1 MNGLFSNSDEQALIA
16 GLTADKAVTIGTN
29 ANPGNGLYGYHA
41 YMVVGYNS
49 NTGTFT
55 LANPWGFANPG
66 PLSWGQLEASCQAF
80 VVADASGTV
89 PAGLPLAAA
98 AVDSVF
104 AGLNA
109 A

>member
-1 MNGLFSNSDEQALIA
+1 
-16 GLTADKAVTIGTN
+16 
-29 ANPGNGLYGYHA
+29 
-41 YMVVGYNS
+41 MVVGYNS
-49 NTGTFT
+49 STGVFT

-89 PAGLPLAAA
+89 PAGLPLAAM

-104 AGLNA
+104 AGLMQREVTPEVNSLHPKREEIEAGVNSPPCRCAGQEPGNA
-109 A
+109 CFPH